1 MHDKNK
7 SRIIAA
13 GGIYLGF
20 FLFLLVLN
28 MLTPYIA
35 DDFRYLYSFND
46 RTMRIE
52 NISDVI
58 LSMRA
63 HRYNMNGRIV
73 AHTLVQILGLLPLW
87 VFDILNAAAY
97 VLQIALIHKLA
108 QNHAPRSN
116 LVLLA
121 IFAGMWLYCP
131 AFAQVNLWQDG
142 SCNYLWSTVLALLFL
157 LPYVNEYL
165 FEKSLHNK
173 LDQFFFLF
181 LAFCMGAYSE
191 TASAA
196 AIFIAILLLMLL
208 TLEQKMKCKAIWVW
222 GIVVACLGYL
232 SIYTAPAQLREKGAE
247 MTIPTLFANF
257 LTAAESYWRL
267 CGILLIVFAIALI
280 CNLLIHTDR
289 RQIFLGLVFFAGSL
303 AGNFIMMFAQY
314 YTERSA
320 CGAFVFLLTADV
332 ILIYPLLGVEKY
344 KPILLVGMVI
354 LTMMASQSLMRGTI
368 DIYQT
373 YRQIRDN
380 EAHIYQCRENGIMDI
395 EVPVVTATTSY
406 SVAHSCKYLD
416 TEDASIWPNYSMAY
430 FYEIN
435 SIIGVI
441 PE

>member
-7 SRIIAA
+7 SRIITA

-131 AFAQVNLWQDG
+131 VFGMVNLWQDG
-142 SCNYLWSTVLALLFL
+142 ALNYMWGTMLGMLFVA
-157 LPYVNEYL
+157 YFAQEYL
-165 FEKSLHNK
+165 YDKPIRTTFGK
-173 LDQFFFLF
+173 LCFLC
-181 LAFCMGAYSE
+181 LAFGMGAYSE
-191 TASAA
+191 TASSA
-196 AIFIAILLLMLL
+196 AIFMAMLFVLLLLVYR
-208 TLEQKMKCKAIWVW
+208 KRKCDPFW
-222 GIVVACLGYL
+222 IVSILVACVGYAT
-232 SIYTAPAQLREKGAE
+232 IYMAPAQWREKGGE
-247 MTIPTLFANF
+247 MTLATIMDNIPTV
-257 LTAAESYWRL
+257 TIYYMEYV
-267 CGILLIVFAIALI
+267 GELLLVFAVAFIL
-280 CNLLIHTDR
+280 NLLIRTDR
-289 RQIFLGLVFFAGSL
+289 KRLLLALVFFAGSL
-303 AGNFIMMFAQY
+303 AANYILIFAQY
-314 YTERSA
+314 YVSRSA
-320 CGAFVFLLTADV
+320 SSTFVYLLAADAV
-332 ILIYPLLGVEKY
+332 LVYPLLGIRKI
-344 KPILLVGMVI
+344 KPVVVFALVAAILLSGWSMV
-354 LTMMASQSLMRGTI
+354 LGTQ
-368 DIYQT
+368 DIYST
-373 YRQIRDN
+373 YCQIKENEAYIYECRDN
-380 EAHIYQCRENGIMDI
+380 GILDI
-395 EVPVVTATTSY
+395 AVPVLVSTTPY
-406 SVAHSCKYLD
+406 SVADACKYLD